1 MDYRKIPPLRAL
13 RAFVVSARYLS
24 FTQAAEVL
32 YVTQAA
38 VSLQVKQLEEFL
50 EIPLFVRGSRS
61 LRLTEQ
67 GKIYLQD
74 VSNSLK
80 DLVSATDRVS
90 RRNRNV
96 QLVISALSSFVDR
109 WLLPK
114 LTGFQQAHGDT
125 DIRITASEWLVD
137 FDRDSVDVAIRYGQG
152 EWAGTE
158 ATLLLRE
165 EIFPVC
171 SPSLCN
177 SDLTPCITEDL
188 AKFTLLHDDYAR
200 EDWRLWLETA
210 EIKSVDPTRGISFSH
225 SGLML
230 EAAAQGMG
238 LALGHTALI
247 QDDLATGRLVKPFD
261 VSLKGEMAYYI
272 VTPIGV
278 ENPMA
283 DTFRDWLLEQA
294 RQHPLKN
301 HF

>member
-61 LRLTEQ
+61 LELTDQ
-67 GKIYLQD
+67 GKVYLQD
-74 VSNSLK
+74 VSKSLI

-90 RRNRNV
+90 KRNRNV
-96 QLVISALSSFVDR
+96 KLVISALNSFVDR

-114 LTGFQQAHGDT
+114 LPSFQQAHVDT

-152 EWAGTE
+152 EWAGTK

-165 EIFPVC
+165 EVFPVC
-171 SPSLCN
+171 SPTLCN
-177 SDLTPCITEDL
+177 ADSSPCITDDL
-188 AKFTLLHDDYAR
+188 AKFTLLHDDYTR

-210 EIKSVDPTRGISFSH
+210 GIDNIDSTRGLSFSH

-238 LALGHTALI
+238 LALGHTPLI
-247 QDDLATGRLVKPFD
+247 QDDLASGRLVKPFD

-283 DTFRDWLLEQA
+283 DAFRDWLLEQA

-301 HF
+301 N

>member
-50 EIPLFVRGSRS
+50 EIPLFLRGSRS
-61 LRLTEQ
+61 LKLTPQ
-67 GKIYLQD
+67 GKTYLQD
-74 VSNSLK
+74 VSQTLK
-80 DLVSATDRVS
+80 ELVSATERVS
-90 RRNRNV
+90 RRNQNV

-114 LTGFQQAHGDT
+114 LVNFQQAHNDT
-125 DIRITASEWLVD
+125 DIRISASEWLVD
-137 FDRDSVDVAIRYGQG
+137 FDRDSVDIAIRYGHG
-152 EWAGTE
+152 EWAGTN

-165 EIFPVC
+165 EVFPVC

-177 SDLTPCITEDL
+177 SDLSPCITDDL

-210 EIKSVDPTRGISFSH
+210 GIKNVDSSRGLSFSH

-238 LALGHTALI
+238 LALGHTPLI
-247 QDDLATGRLVKPFD
+247 QADLASGRLVKPFD
-261 VSLKGEMAYYI
+261 VSLQGEMAYYI
-272 VTPIGV
+272 VTPVGV

-283 DTFRDWLLEQA
+283 DAFREWLLEQA

-301 HF
+301 K